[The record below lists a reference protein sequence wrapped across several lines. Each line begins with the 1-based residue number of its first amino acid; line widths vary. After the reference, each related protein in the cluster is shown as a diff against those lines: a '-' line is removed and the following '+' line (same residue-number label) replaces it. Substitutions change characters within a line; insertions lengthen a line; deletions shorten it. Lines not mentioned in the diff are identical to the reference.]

1 MIDKSK
7 KHSYHYYKDTQVV
20 KYFDKYDFSESA
32 NTISDIKYNDSPYSF
47 TKAELLAA
55 SILAAEFNSSYVKT
69 SGAFDIVEGDFV
81 KTGFSNKDVLIGIL
95 TKYPKLITD
104 KEREKATVILDFL
117 DNEFA
122 FKILAENLTDFEQS
136 IATFLSD
143 NPSNFLSVIGVA
155 AYIPT
160 YYDNNTK
167 QETLRDRSANSVHL
181 GQVGEKIKTEI
192 EILTST
198 YIAETQYGGSGYMV
212 NAITSDNNRL
222 SFFTSNEDV
231 APSKTNINI
240 SCKIKS
246 LGTAWKDDSIPETKV
261 NYVRMVENLTN
272 PDPVL

>member
-198 YIAETQYGGSGYMV
+198 
-212 NAITSDNNRL
+212 L

-231 APSKTNINI
+231 ATSKTNINI

>member
-7 KHSYHYYKDTQVV
+7 KHSYNYYKDTQVV

-32 NTISDIKYNDSPYSF
+32 DTISDIKYKDSPYSF
-47 TKAELLAA
+47 TKTELLAA

-122 FKILAENLTDFEQS
+122 FKILSETLTDFEQS
-136 IATFLSD
+136 ITKFLSD
-143 NPSNFLSVIGVA
+143 KSSDFLRVIGVA

-160 YYDNNTK
+160 YYDNNTLK
-167 QETLRDRSANSVHL
+167 ENLRDRSINSGHL
-181 GQVGEKIKTEI
+181 GKVGEKIKAEI

-212 NAITSDNNRL
+212 NAITTDDNRL
-222 SFFTSNEDV
+222 SFFTTNEDI
-231 APSKTNINI
+231 ATSKTNINI

-261 NYVRMVENLTN
+261 NYVRMVENLTGN
-272 PDPVL
+272 SFVL

>member
-160 YYDNNTK
+160 YYDNNIQK
-167 QETLRDRSANSVHL
+167 QDLKDRSIQNGHL
-181 GQVGEKIKTEI
+181 GKIGEKVTTEI
-192 EILTST
+192 EIISSK
-198 YIAETQYGGSGYMV
+198 YIAQTQYGGAGYMV
-212 NAITSDNNRL
+212 NAITTDNHRL
-222 SFFTSNEDV
+222 SFFTTNEDI
-231 APSKTNINI
+231 ANSKSNVNV

-246 LGTAWKDDSIPETKV
+246 QGTAWKDDNVNETKI
-261 NYVRMVENLTN
+261 NYVRMV
-272 PDPVL
+272 

>member
-7 KHSYHYYKDTQVV
+7 KHSYNYYKDTQVV

-104 KEREKATVILDFL
+104 KERNHATVILDFL

-167 QETLRDRSANSVHL
+167 QETLRDRSVNSVHL
-181 GQVGEKIKTEI
+181 GQVGEKIKAEI

-231 APSKTNINI
+231 ATSKTNIDI

-261 NYVRMVENLTN
+261 NYVRMAENLTN

>member
-55 SILAAEFNSSYVKT
+55 SILASEFNSSYVKT

-104 KEREKATVILDFL
+104 KERNHATVILDFL

-167 QETLRDRSANSVHL
+167 IATTATGVSVTGNIVYSGSSLTVEDTLTDQATVAWNAWFNITCPASDV
-181 GQVGEKIKTEI
+181 
-192 EILTST
+192 TS
-198 YIAETQYGGSGYMV
+198 
-212 NAITSDNNRL
+212 
-222 SFFTSNEDV
+222 
-231 APSKTNINI
+231 I
-240 SCKIKS
+240 SP
-246 LGTAWKDDSIPETKV
+246 T
-261 NYVRMVENLTN
+261 
-272 PDPVL
+272 

>member
-104 KEREKATVILDFL
+104 KERNHATVILDFL

-167 QETLRDRSANSVHL
+167 QDTLRDRSANSVHL

-222 SFFTSNEDV
+222 SFFTTNEDV
-231 APSKTNINI
+231 ATSKTNINI

-261 NYVRMVENLTN
+261 NYVRMAENLTN